1 LLVSTKNVNSDVN
14 TYQIVAAGL
23 AATGAAFV
31 TSRFGAAGTLL
42 GAAVTAMIITGG
54 SAILKAYIE
63 NAAVRV
69 RGGATRLRERREGR
83 VAAVPPEHTIPKAQE
98 NPPGRPDLRNNLP
111 GRMRAAVDWF
121 RQLPTPRRRP
131 ILFKALVAAAL
142 AFAICMVT
150 VWGVEKIIGN
160 SLSCG
165 IWQSCPYGAAPG
177 IHVAGFDDS
186 GAGSTLSGGDADG
199 GGGGVDVGGGGVDV
213 GGGGADVGGG
223 GVMDSIRQGGVMD
236 SIRQGGGVPE
246 GRDLIPG
253 GADPNVSPAPDGE
266 EAPSSASPAA
276 EPEPAPEVEP
286 APEESPSSASPAAEK
301 QANPDASA
309 SPDAQ

>member
-1 LLVSTKNVNSDVN
+1 LLVSTKNVNSDVD

-83 VAAVPPEHTIPKAQE
+83 VAAVPPEQTIPKAQE

-142 AFAICMVT
+142 AFAICMVA
-150 VWGVEKIIGN
+150 VWGAEKIIGN

-165 IWQSCPYGAAPG
+165 IWRSCPYGAAPG

-186 GAGSTLSGGDADG
+186 GAGSTLSGAGSTLS
-199 GGGGVDVGGGGVDV
+199 
-213 GGGGADVGGG
+213 GGGADVGGG
-223 GVMDSIRQGGVMD
+223 GVDGGGGGADGGGGGVMD

-266 EAPSSASPAA
+266 EAPSGASPAA
-276 EPEPAPEVEP
+276 EPEPAPEAEP
-286 APEESPSSASPAAEK
+286 APEPEPPPP
-301 QANPDASA
+301 ANPPRA
-309 SPDAQ
+309 

>member
-1 LLVSTKNVNSDVN
+1 MSTKNVNSAVD

-42 GAAVTAMIITGG
+42 GAAVTTMIITGG

-83 VAAVPPEHTIPKAQE
+83 VAAVPPEHTIPKAQG

-165 IWQSCPYGAAPG
+165 IWRSCPYGAAPG

-186 GAGSTLSGGDADG
+186 GAGSTLSGGGADG
-199 GGGGVDVGGGGVDV
+199 GGGGVDVGGGGVDGGGVDV
-213 GGGGADVGGG
+213 GGGGADGG
-223 GVMDSIRQGGVMD
+223 GGVMD

-276 EPEPAPEVEP
+276 EPEPAPE
-286 APEESPSSASPAAEK
+286 ESPSSASPAAEK
-301 QANPDASA
+301 QANPDA
-309 SPDAQ
+309 Q